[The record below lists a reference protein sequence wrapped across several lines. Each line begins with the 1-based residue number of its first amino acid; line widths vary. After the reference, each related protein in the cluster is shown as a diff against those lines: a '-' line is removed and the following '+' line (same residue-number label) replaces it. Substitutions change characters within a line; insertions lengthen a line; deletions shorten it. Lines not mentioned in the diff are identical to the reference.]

1 MRSIDVVIIG
11 AGHAGLAMSACLA
24 ARAIDHVVLER
35 GEVANAW
42 RTERWDSLRLL
53 TPNWQS
59 RLPGYRYQGDDPDG
73 YRTMDETVAYIE
85 RYAQRIGAPV
95 RTGTRVESVRACGG
109 GYRVVT
115 DQGEWRCRAVVIA
128 TGACGVASVPALAA
142 QVPARVRTVTTLEY
156 RNPDGVEDGGVLVVG
171 ASASGVQIAE
181 ELARAGRE
189 VTLAVGGH
197 VRMPRVYRGFD
208 IQWWLDRL
216 GVLDERFDEVD
227 DLERV
232 RHVPSAQLI
241 GSGERR
247 TLDLNTLSVMG
258 VRLAGRLAAI
268 RDGRAL
274 FSGGLRNHCTLADL
288 KMERLLASIDRWVAD
303 NGLDDLLEPPLR
315 FEPTRVDAPPLGV
328 DLRSERIRT
337 IVWATGYRPDHSWLE
352 VPVLDRRGRIRHHG
366 GVVEAPGLYV
376 LALPFLRRRKSTL
389 IDGAGDDARDLAAH
403 LAAYLD
409 DRTINDAV
417 RNAAAA

>member
-1 MRSIDVVIIG
+1 MHSIDVVVIG
-11 AGHAGLAMSACLA
+11 AGQAGLTMSACLA

-95 RTGTRVESVRACGG
+95 RTATRVESVRASGT
-109 GYRVVT
+109 GYRVAT

-128 TGACGVASVPALAA
+128 TGACSVASVPALAA
-142 QVPARVRTVTTLEY
+142 QVPARVRTLTTLEY

-181 ELARAGRE
+181 ELARTGLE
-189 VTLAVGGH
+189 VTLAVSGH
-197 VRMPRVYRGFD
+197 VRIPRVYRGFD

-216 GVLDERFDEVD
+216 GLLDERFDRVD

-232 RHVPSAQLI
+232 RNVPSAQLI
-241 GSGERR
+241 GSDERR
-247 TLDLNTLSVMG
+247 TLDLNTLRAMG
-258 VRLAGRLAAI
+258 VQLAGRLAAI

-303 NGLDDLLEPPLR
+303 NGLDDLLEPPVR

-328 DLRSERIRT
+328 DLRGERIRT
-337 IVWATGYRPDHSWLE
+337 IVWATGYRPDHSWLQ

-376 LALPFLRRRKSTL
+376 LGLPFLRRRKSTL

-409 DRTINDAV
+409 DRTMHGAV